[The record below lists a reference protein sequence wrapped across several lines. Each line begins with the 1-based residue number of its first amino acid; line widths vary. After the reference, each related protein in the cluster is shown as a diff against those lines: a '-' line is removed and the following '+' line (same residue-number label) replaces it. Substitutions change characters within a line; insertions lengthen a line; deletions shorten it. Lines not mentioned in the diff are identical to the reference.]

1 MRLCIE
7 YAKRYT
13 PLVLFCLITKTLA
26 SFAELAIPEILAI
39 IIDDAVPTGDMG
51 RVWALGGLML
61 GFALLTFLLNVISN
75 RSSAKVSGR
84 LARDIRED
92 LFRKTLSL
100 TASDC
105 DRIGT
110 SSLTSRLTSDTYNVS
125 SFFGRLIRMGV
136 RAPIMTVGGVI
147 LTLFIDWRLSLVLIG
162 VLPLIFLVVYKI
174 TVKSIPIYKDEQRIL
189 DTVVTKV
196 DETAKGIRVLK
207 ALSKEEYEKE
217 QFHKRSNALAEREI
231 EAGSLMAATKPLT
244 DLILNGGFCLVVLLG
259 YLLSNHYGVSMSGKL
274 LAFMTYFTII
284 LNSMIMMTRTFV
296 QLSRMTAS
304 SVRIREILD
313 IDTTDATDSSTAS
326 EDSAADS
333 CEGER
338 AYIEFDKVTFS
349 YNKTNPDVS
358 DISFKLHKGQTL
370 GIIGATGSGKT
381 TLISLLLGLYTPDE
395 GNIFIDGEDISKISP
410 EKRRTLFGVA
420 HQHDFIPEGD
430 IRGTVGFM
438 RDISDEN
445 ILRAIRTARAEEFVL
460 QKDGA
465 LDSAVNT
472 GGTNLSGG
480 QKQRLL
486 IARALAGENPIVI
499 LDDSSSALD
508 FKTDSEVRAE
518 LLSLRDTTKVIVSQ
532 RISSVMSADLIL
544 VLKEGSV
551 NGLGTHSELL
561 ASCEEYAEIARV
573 QLGI

>member
-136 RAPIMTVGGVI
+136 RAPIMTIGGVI

-259 YLLSNHYGVSMSGKL
+259 YLLSTHYGVSMSGKL

-313 IDTTDATDSSTAS
+313 IDTTDTTDASTAS
-326 EDSAADS
+326 EDSADS

-349 YNKTNPDVS
+349 YNKTNPDIS

-438 RDISDEN
+438 RDISDEK

-544 VLKEGSV
+544 VLKEGRID
-551 NGLGTHSELL
+551 GIGTHGELL
-561 ASCEEYAEIARV
+561 SSCEEYAEIARV